1 MTSSRFGEV
10 TDVLSPR
17 NLTLAA
23 LQAAQYKIL
32 VLAGDVEV
40 DLLLDVAVVDAFVKE
55 GGVVIVFAEQ
65 VLASTKLRALLA
77 PIKIAA
83 TPTAV
88 RVSDAPAVEDKP
100 HCAPIFA
107 PPGTVW
113 QSLFYIKTGGDRNKR
128 KGWDSGVLDK
138 CCLDAAA
145 PKNSTQ
151 CLTFASL
158 SACTAALAQPQ
169 RCAPCARAH
178 GSTLACPAWSDGAT
192 VRAHGCSGAAQV
204 LTALNCTTGKAVPAV
219 VSVGVGRGRVIVM
232 LVNEL
237 QSLQRYS
244 LLERT
249 LQPLVDGA
257 SPFELLH
264 ANGSDARPT
273 VQMMLNVDGAG
284 SRFNVTLINNKG
296 VIKDPKSAP
305 VVDASA
311 AVSVRLRAK
320 FGRTMLAAWSLRG
333 ARLELPVARNE
344 VLVSVGAGD
353 VVVLMVSLKM

>member
-1 MTSSRFGEV
+1 M
-10 TDVLSPR
+10 
-17 NLTLAA
+17 
-23 LQAAQYKIL
+23 
-32 VLAGDVEV
+32 
-40 DLLLDVAVVDAFVKE
+40 
-55 GGVVIVFAEQ
+55 
-65 VLASTKLRALLA
+65 
-77 PIKIAA
+77 
-83 TPTAV
+83 
-88 RVSDAPAVEDKP
+88 
-100 HCAPIFA
+100 
-107 PPGTVW
+107 
-113 QSLFYIKTGGDRNKR
+113 
-128 KGWDSGVLDK
+128 
-138 CCLDAAA
+138 
-145 PKNSTQ
+145 
-151 CLTFASL
+151 
-158 SACTAALAQPQ
+158 
-169 RCAPCARAH
+169 
-178 GSTLACPAWSDGAT
+178 
-192 VRAHGCSGAAQV
+192 RAHGCSGAAQV
-204 LTALNCTTGKAVPAV
+204 LTALNCTAGKAVPAV

-264 ANGSDARPT
+264 ANGSDARPA
-273 VQMMLNVDGAG
+273 VQMMLNVDSAG

-333 ARLELPVARNE
+333 ARLELPVAGNE
-344 VLVSVGAGD
+344 VLVSVGAGG